1 MAIITTGA
9 DSPEP
14 RLYISTYY
22 TILGESIFFKFEI
35 PKLLNQRI
43 IKITLGTGEENLTD
57 IELSNL
63 TLDLDPKTPI
73 LDNVTYTY
81 KKVGKYFLS
90 YNVTYQSI
98 ANPSIINEKQ
108 FFIEQPI
115 IVLESWPEFN
125 QEDIRIL
132 GENVLQLPFTFE
144 QVQINPNEFGTSEVY
159 NISLTRL
166 HQCIEYLKSNTSI
179 LNSKT
184 PSFYYGW
191 LGVNSLNRSNGL
203 RWHTLNYLSEF
214 YKEVTS
220 ATTGFSDIKDIAETK
235 AFIIVLDHNNR
246 LRIYKNSNI
255 PRIIPF
261 KNQDDLLSTLTNIV
275 SFDISDDGKLLF
287 VLDSIQNKVYRIDID
302 FDATNS
308 LYQTYNPILSLTH
321 NIGSYGDESDPFTFN
336 NPIQVLYVNNLVYI
350 LDFNNKCIKSY
361 TEKLDWNFTYKA
373 TVFEQNEPISFAVQK
388 NTQFLYVLSKTK
400 IYVLPHRSNQV
411 TSTFDISSL
420 EDLNP
425 KKIFF
430 DEAGEFFY
438 IVTDH
443 YIFKY
448 TALGLY
454 MDILELPAGPS
465 GEQLNFVTGK
475 SGYGRNILLVT
486 DSAIIKC
493 QEVTEILKTGQGL
506 GINYWTLDQ
515 ILINR
520 NELSQ
525 DFVIN
530 RTLSRLCYNLVNF
543 RNSLESKLLIS
554 SESTPAGVIEYF
566 RLYPINANS
575 RPKLEKDVEDNKV
588 AVGVNEL
595 HTPSV
600 INRELKK
607 IYDSCL
613 FIKEFLDINTVT
625 TESETGRNI
634 DKCPSV
640 FCWSWKAMSTYDI
653 KKPLIRTCNI
663 NPISFRELQRRF
675 TNTDYVET
683 KTWEEANSLCC
694 SDVNIPNL

>member
-1 MAIITTGA
+1 MANITTGSN
-9 DSPEP
+9 SPEP

-22 TILGESIFFKFEI
+22 TILGESVFFKFET
-35 PKLLNQRI
+35 PRLLNQRI
-43 IKITLGTGEENLTD
+43 IKILLDTGEENLT
-57 IELSNL
+57 EQEVTNL
-63 TLDLDPKTPI
+63 TLDLDPNTPI

-81 KKVGKYFLS
+81 KQVGKYFPS
-90 YNVTYQSI
+90 YTVTYQSI
-98 ANPSIINEKQ
+98 INPSIIEEKT

-115 IVLESWPEFN
+115 TVLKSWPVFRQ
-125 QEDIRIL
+125 QEIRIL
-132 GENVLQLPFTFE
+132 GENILQLPFTFE
-144 QVQINPNEFGTSEVY
+144 QIQINPNEFGTSGVY

-203 RWHTLNYLSEF
+203 RWHTLNYLTEF

-220 ATTGFSDIKDIAETK
+220 TSGFSDIKDVAETK

-246 LRIYKNSNI
+246 LRIYKNSNLPI
-255 PRIIPF
+255 PISF
-261 KNQDDLLSTLTNIV
+261 NNQDELLATLTNII
-275 SFDISDDGKLLF
+275 SFDISDDGKILF

-302 FDATNS
+302 FDANNS

-336 NPIQVLYVNNLVYI
+336 NPIQVLYINNFVYV
-350 LDFNNKCIKSY
+350 LDYNNKCIKSY
-361 TEKLDWNFTYKA
+361 TNKLDWNFTHKVA
-373 TVFEQNEPISFAVQK
+373 IFEQNEPIAFAVQK
-388 NTQFLYVLSKTK
+388 DTRFLYVLSKTK
-400 IYVLPHRSNQV
+400 IYVLPHRSNRV

-438 IVTDH
+438 IVTDN
-443 YIFKY
+443 YVFKY

-454 MDILELPAGPS
+454 MDVLELPAGQF
-465 GEQLNFVTGK
+465 GEQLNFITGK
-475 SGYGRNILLVT
+475 GGYGRNILLAT
-486 DSAIIKC
+486 STAIIKC

-506 GINYWTLDQ
+506 DVDYWTLDQ
-515 ILINR
+515 ILINP

-525 DFVIN
+525 DLVIN
-530 RTLSRLCYNLVNF
+530 RALSRLCYNLVNF
-543 RNSLESKLLIS
+543 KNSLESKLLIA

-566 RLYPINANS
+566 RLYPIKTNL
-575 RPKLEKDVEDNKV
+575 RPNLVNDVETNRV

-600 INRELKK
+600 VNRELKK

-613 FIKEFLDINTVT
+613 IIKKFLDIETVT
-625 TESETGRNI
+625 TESEVGRSI
-634 DKCPSV
+634 DKCPSA

-683 KTWEEANSLCC
+683 KTWEEASSLCC
-694 SDVNIPNL
+694 SNVNIPKL